1 METAAF
7 IPALTTMDW
16 NEEWKSLQEFR
27 GRADDASYWDKRSA
41 SFTTKDAPNPYVER
55 FLELAGIHEGETV
68 FDMGCGTGA
77 IAIPLAQRGH
87 KVVAADFS
95 QGMLDTMRSNM
106 ELAGVSSVFPKL
118 MSWEEDWEA
127 HGVREGMV
135 DVCIASRSIAT
146 MDLEDALLRLHK
158 TARRRVCL
166 TVTTGSSPRIDE
178 SFLRELG
185 IEDACHRDYLYVVNI
200 LAANG
205 IKPQLAY
212 IESSRKDTFEDEQD
226 AYRTFARMVDDAT
239 RGNEPAR
246 IEALGGLSE
255 WLGAHLVENENAGRL
270 DRKGI
275 PEGPLRLDRPRKISW
290 AFVSWDKR

>member
-1 METAAF
+1 MEANGFT
-7 IPALTTMDW
+7 PLLTTTDW
-16 NEEWKSLQEFR
+16 NDEWKSLQRFR
-27 GRADDASYWDKRSA
+27 GRADDASYWNKRSA
-41 SFTTKDAPNPYVER
+41 SFTTKDAPNPYVDR
-55 FLELAGIHEGETV
+55 FLDLAGIREGETV

-95 QGMLDTMRSNM
+95 QGMLDVLASNM
-106 ELAGVSSVFPKL
+106 DAAGVSSVFPKL

-135 DVCIASRSIAT
+135 DVCVASRSIAT
-146 MDLEDALLRLHK
+146 EDLEDALLRLHK
-158 TARRRVCL
+158 VARRRVCL

-200 LAANG
+200 LASNG
-205 IKPQLAY
+205 IKPQLSY
-212 IESSRKDTFEDEQD
+212 IESRRKDTFESE
-226 AYRTFARMVDDAT
+226 AEAFETFGRMVDDAT
-239 RGNEPAR
+239 RGNEQAR
-246 IEALGGLSE
+246 QDAHRKLSE
-255 WLGAHLVENENAGRL
+255 WLPSHLVENENAGRP

-275 PEGPLRLDRPRKISW
+275 PEGPLRLDRPRTVSW
-290 AFVSWDKR
+290 AFVSWDK